1 MKSDAANAFKAGT
14 DPLEIF
20 SSSSSSSSLF
30 FLSLCL
36 EPPWIMSNLLRM
48 VF

>member
-30 FLSLCL
+30 G
-36 EPPWIMSNLLRM
+36 SNLNESLFIFI
-48 VF
+48 VIYV